1 MQPESMRGPQLWRW
15 LAERPGGHDDKGFR
29 PPVDDVR
36 PLNGSS
42 QRSIT
47 MQAFGFE
54 PHYRRRFG
62 RSGNEWTNHEFKQQ
76 FDVVLDVAFRRGVD
90 RTDDRSYGKGG
101 GLHVTL
107 EDERAWGCLPSSCN
121 SLIFICCYCD
131 FVFPIAHPSAAHH
144 VQPTL
149 TPIRPSPPPH
159 GRRAFPQV
167 PPCVF

>member
-1 MQPESMRGPQLWRW
+1 MWLGHTFGGGWQRGH
-15 LAERPGGHDDKGFR
+15 GGHDDKGFR
-29 PPVDDVR
+29 VPVDDVR

-62 RSGNEWTNHEFKQQ
+62 RSGEVWRNDEFKKQ
-76 FDVVLDVAFRRGVD
+76 FDVVLDVAFRRDGD
-90 RTDDRSYGKGG
+90 RTEDRSRSRDHGKGG
-101 GLHVTL
+101 GLHVSL
-107 EDERAWGCLPSSCN
+107 EDQRAWGCLPSSCN

-144 VQPTL
+144 VQSAL
-149 TPIRPSPPPH
+149 TPSALPPH